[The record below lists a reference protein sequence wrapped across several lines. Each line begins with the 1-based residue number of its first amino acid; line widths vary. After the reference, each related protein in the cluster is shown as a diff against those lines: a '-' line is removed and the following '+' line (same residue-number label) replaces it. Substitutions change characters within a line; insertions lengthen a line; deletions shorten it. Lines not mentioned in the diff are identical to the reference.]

1 MVFPSSPLTN
11 SPFSF
16 SNLSGSNFTA
26 SFTAGNGV
34 YGNITSVSQSS
45 GIAVLYSGSNS
56 KIITQIQEFSV
67 ENLKRVVLRVD
78 GDYFDAKFESPNLIF
93 DFQETKTTWHP
104 IEVIGSA
111 GAGY

>member
-1 MVFPSSPLTN
+1 MLATSDIPGGVVNILTGN
-11 SPFSF
+11 QDELLTQF
-16 SNLSGSNFTA
+16 A
-26 SFTAGNGV
+26 SHKDVN
-34 YGNITSVSQSS
+34 
-45 GIAVLYSGSNS
+45 AVLYSGSNS